1 MLFSSRAD
9 TPGVGTILG
18 IETTAGV
25 VLAGDRRYTH
35 DGTTASDGVQRVHD
49 FDRAGVAAVGDPG
62 SIRKF
67 ASRVE
72 SELRSYET
80 ERDESMAL
88 DRLAHTT
95 ADVAADEGV
104 DAIVAG
110 RTADGN
116 AELREVGNDGGVL
129 ATEATARGS
138 GAAVAV
144 GLLES
149 GPDAEELD
157 DVEAFARET
166 MATVANRDA
175 RTGSDVD
182 VYRLPSVDRD
192 DATGADGRGDRDRS

>member
-1 MLFSSRAD
+1 M
-9 TPGVGTILG
+9 GTILG

-62 SIRKF
+62 SIRQF

-80 ERDESMAL
+80 EHDESMAL
-88 DRLAHTT
+88 DRLTRTT

-129 ATEATARGS
+129 VTEATARGS
-138 GAAVAV
+138 GATVAV

-175 RTGSDVD
+175 GTGDEVD

-192 DATGADGRGDRDRS
+192 DATTGE